1 MNTKNEFTDTRLH
14 LLETGTRLILGK
26 GFSAVGLAEILG
38 TAGVPKGSFYHYFRS
53 KEQFGLQ
60 VVEHYFSWYLARLEA
75 LFLDESL
82 TLGQRIMAYWTRW
95 HQLYRDGSCEEQCL
109 VVKLSAEVA
118 DLSEPMRQALLAGTH
133 QIVTRLARILE
144 QAQAGHEVTLPAP
157 PEAMAEEL
165 YQLWL
170 GASLL
175 TKLRRDDSALSAA
188 LLSSQRLLGVSAG

>member
-1 MNTKNEFTDTRLH
+1 MNTKTEFTDTRLH

-53 KEQFGLQ
+53 KEQFGIEL
-60 VVEHYFSWYLARLEA
+60 VEHYFTLYLARLEA
-75 LFLDESL
+75 LFQDESL
-82 TLGQRIMAYWTRW
+82 TLTERLMTYWSRW
-95 HQLYRDGSCEEQCL
+95 HQLYREGSCEEQCL

-118 DLSEPMRQALLAGTH
+118 DLSEPMRQVLLAGT
-133 QIVTRLARILE
+133 QAIVARLADIL
-144 QAQAGHEVTLPAP
+144 ARASTAGELQLPDTPRAI
-157 PEAMAEEL
+157 AEEL

-175 TKLRRDDSALSAA
+175 TKLRRDDSALNAA
-188 LLSSQRLLGVSAG
+188 LHSSQRVLGQNVC

>member
-1 MNTKNEFTDTRLH
+1 MNTKTEFTDTRLH

-26 GFSAVGLAEILG
+26 GFSAVGLAEILS

-53 KEQFGLQ
+53 KEQFGIELVQ
-60 VVEHYFSWYLARLEA
+60 HYFSLYLSRLEA
-75 LFLDESL
+75 LFQDASL
-82 TLGQRIMAYWTRW
+82 TPGQRIMAYWTRW

-118 DLSEPMRQALLAGTH
+118 DLSEPMRQELLAGTQ
-133 QIVTRLARILE
+133 QIVTHLARILE
-144 QAQAGHEVTLPAP
+144 QAQAEHEVILPVP
-157 PEAMAEEL
+157 PQAMAEEL

-188 LLSSQRLLGVSAG
+188 LLSSQRLLGITG

>member
-1 MNTKNEFTDTRLH
+1 MNTKTEFTDTRLH

-26 GFSAVGLAEILG
+26 GFSAVGLAEILS

-53 KEQFGLQ
+53 KEQFGIELVQ
-60 VVEHYFSWYLARLEA
+60 HYFSLYLSRLEA
-75 LFLDESL
+75 LFQDASL
-82 TLGQRIMAYWTRW
+82 TPSQRIMAYWKRW

-118 DLSEPMRQALLAGTH
+118 DLSEPMRQELLAGTQ
-133 QIVTRLARILE
+133 QIVTHLARILE
-144 QAQAGHEVTLPAP
+144 QAQAVHEVILPTP
-157 PEAMAEEL
+157 PRAMAEEL

-188 LLSSQRLLGVSAG
+188 LLSSQRLLGITG

>member
-1 MNTKNEFTDTRLH
+1 MNTKTEFTDTRLH

-26 GFSAVGLAEILG
+26 GFSAVGLAEILS

-53 KEQFGLQ
+53 KEQFGIELVQ
-60 VVEHYFSWYLARLEA
+60 HYFSLYLSRLEA
-75 LFLDESL
+75 LFQDASL
-82 TLGQRIMAYWTRW
+82 TPGQRIMAYWTRW

-118 DLSEPMRQALLAGTH
+118 DLSEPMRQELLAGTQ
-133 QIVTRLARILE
+133 QIVTHLARILE
-144 QAQAGHEVTLPAP
+144 QAQAEHEVILPTP
-157 PEAMAEEL
+157 PRAMAEEL

-188 LLSSQRLLGVSAG
+188 LLSSQRLLGITG

>member
-1 MNTKNEFTDTRLH
+1 MNTKTEFTDTRLH

-26 GFSAVGLAEILG
+26 GFSAVGLAEILS

-53 KEQFGLQ
+53 KEQFGIELVQ
-60 VVEHYFSWYLARLEA
+60 HYFSLYLSRLEA
-75 LFLDESL
+75 LFQDASL
-82 TLGQRIMAYWTRW
+82 TPSQRIMAYWTRW

-118 DLSEPMRQALLAGTH
+118 DLSEPMRQELLAGTQ
-133 QIVTRLARILE
+133 QIVTHLARILE
-144 QAQAGHEVTLPAP
+144 QAQAVHEVMIPTP
-157 PEAMAEEL
+157 PQAMAEEL

-188 LLSSQRLLGVSAG
+188 LLSSQRLLGVTG

>member
-1 MNTKNEFTDTRLH
+1 MNTKTEFTDTRLH

-26 GFSAVGLAEILG
+26 GFSAVGLAEILS

-53 KEQFGLQ
+53 KEQFGIELVQ
-60 VVEHYFSWYLARLEA
+60 HYFSLYLSRLEA
-75 LFLDESL
+75 LFQDESL
-82 TLGQRIMAYWTRW
+82 TLSQRIMAYWTRW

-118 DLSEPMRQALLAGTH
+118 DLSEPMRQELLAGTQ
-133 QIVTRLARILE
+133 QIMTHLARILE
-144 QAQAGHEVTLPAP
+144 QAQAVHEVILPTP
-157 PEAMAEEL
+157 PQVMAEEL

-188 LLSSQRLLGVSAG
+188 LLSSQRLLGVTG

>member
-1 MNTKNEFTDTRLH
+1 MNTKTEFTDTRLH

-26 GFSAVGLAEILG
+26 GFSAVGLAEILS

-53 KEQFGLQ
+53 KEQFGIELVQ
-60 VVEHYFSWYLARLEA
+60 HYFSLYLSRLEA
-75 LFLDESL
+75 LFQDVSL
-82 TLGQRIMAYWTRW
+82 TPSQRIMAYWTRW

-118 DLSEPMRQALLAGTH
+118 DLSEPMRQELLAGTQ
-133 QIVTRLARILE
+133 QIVTHLARILE
-144 QAQAGHEVTLPAP
+144 QAQAVHEVMLPTP
-157 PEAMAEEL
+157 PQAMAEEL

-188 LLSSQRLLGVSAG
+188 LLSSQRLLGITG